1 MIKKTKNLPI
11 ILGIILVFVGSFLP
25 SIRIAQENINFIK
38 ENGPLIIILVSIMV
52 ILVKFNKKELISVP
66 SLLSLALI
74 IKFTLDNKL
83 RLKEINEKYNCFA
96 GFKYGIVVMIIGNII
111 ILATL
116 ILSIPNLKEK
126 KETVTKKAK
135 ETTKIVKDKTKQT
148 TKIVKNKAKDIKE
161 KTKQNKLTVA
171 AIEKM
176 SKKESK
182 QKIAKET
189 TKDGKIQYNKIVVKV
204 EKPTKKKFSEKFD
217 NLLLKLRIK
226 KITRKKLSIAR
237 YNDEKPA
244 KKTYYIPT
252 INIRKWTRNEVCCIN
267 CGATVSENSEYCFL
281 CDCKIKLSEKEEK
294 LS

>member
-11 ILGIILVFVGSFLP
+11 ILGIILVFIGSLLP

-38 ENGPLIIILVSIMV
+38 ENGPLIIILVSIMI

-135 ETTKIVKDKTKQT
+135 ETTKIVKEKA
-148 TKIVKNKAKDIKE
+148 KIVKE

>member
-11 ILGIILVFVGSFLP
+11 ILGIILVFIGSLLP

-38 ENGPLIIILVSIMV
+38 ENGPLIIILVSIMI

-135 ETTKIVKDKTKQT
+135 ETTKIVKE
-148 TKIVKNKAKDIKE
+148 KAKDIKE

-226 KITRKKLSIAR
+226 KITRKKLSIAK

-281 CDCKIKLSEKEEK
+281 CDCKIKLSDKEEK